1 MKSID
6 ELIEGA
12 GDLAD
17 RGLSRGEIA
26 DELNVSRETAEW
38 LIARSDAGETTAAQR
53 SGPSPT
59 DVHVDWST
67 LGRDSDRLHHLG
79 AAMADVLRDA
89 VDPESVGVT
98 VGIGKSGAPLATTI
112 SEFLATDLGVY
123 MPSKYYHDEEE
134 RSGTFSR
141 NFGVVEDATS
151 VVVDDNIDTGQ
162 TMTETIEEI
171 RARDG
176 DPVAAIVLT
185 DKRGAD
191 AISGV
196 PIYSMV
202 EILNV
207 SE

>member
-12 GDLAD
+12 GDLAG
-17 RGLSRGEIA
+17 RGLSRGEVA

-67 LGRDSDRLHHLG
+67 LGSDSERLHYIG
-79 AAMADVLRDA
+79 AAMADVIRDS
-89 VDPESVGVT
+89 VDAESVDIT
-98 VGIGKSGAPLATTI
+98 VGIGKSGGPLATTI
-112 SEFLATDLGVY
+112 SETLETDLGVY
-123 MPSKYYHDEEE
+123 MPSKYYHDEEG
-134 RSGTFSR
+134 RTGTFSR
-141 NFGVVEDATS
+141 NFGGVDDATC
-151 VVVDDNIDTGQ
+151 VIVDDNIDTGQ
-162 TMTETIEEI
+162 TMTETVDEI
-171 RARDG
+171 RARGG

-185 DKRGAD
+185 DKRGDD

-196 PIYSMV
+196 PVYSMID
-202 EILNV
+202 ILNV